1 MAMTSKTNRDLKL
14 EKNAQISAASKKLAA
29 IESLDS
35 KAQTLLGQ
43 FVIVDKKFITDKAAL
58 DALINTKGDST
69 KIANQTATVELDK
82 TNRAS
87 LLSQLNAAQKQS
99 SELKSQL
106 KQTAATKVSTASKKV
121 TAKAAGA
128 YGSIGS
134 GAAGDLSYN
143 ASAVYEA
150 YFSSNTPF
158 VKGVPNQRANPQKIG
173 VQSPVNK
180 PTPTAEAKQ
189 LWTSAN
195 GSKGMIVTSEQVLK
209 AWNSG
214 SNKPAT
220 SNYFDNHNYGFQ
232 FQYNPGTVSMS
243 YYTSPN
249 VDVTMI
255 TSGTEMFNLAGVSGS
270 QGSVSFQIVINRVLD
285 MQYYDPNTEMLKSG
299 YSGDGVYPVP
309 PKTDVDYKALY
320 NKGTMYDVEYLL
332 RVLMGTTMESYLR
345 GEQTAD
351 MGWLPAIPVELHL
364 GKSLRYL
371 GTINNV
377 NLNHIMFDSRM
388 VPIFTTMDIGFAR
401 LPDYPPNSSSSG
413 SSGSG
418 GSTGGGFS
426 GGGGGGGGGG
436 GV

>member
-1 MAMTSKTNRDLKL
+1 MRLAKQAQVFTANK
-14 EKNAQISAASKKLAA
+14 KNAALEGIDAKVESLINQFVTLDKKL
-29 IESLDS
+29 
-35 KAQTLLGQ
+35 
-43 FVIVDKKFITDKAAL
+43 IVDKAAL
-58 DALINTKGDST
+58 AVLINSKASST
-69 KIANQTATVELDK
+69 AIATQQAIVDLDK
-82 TNRAS
+82 TNRQSLFDQLSAS
-87 LLSQLNAAQKQS
+87 QKQS
-99 SELKSQL
+99 ATLKSQQAQMAHT
-106 KQTAATKVSTASKKV
+106 KISTAAARVTTTAS
-121 TAKAAGA
+121 GA

-134 GAAGDLSYN
+134 GASGDLSYN

-150 YFSSNTPF
+150 YFSSSKSF
-158 VKGVPNQRANPQKIG
+158 VQGASNQKTNPQRIG
-173 VQSPVNK
+173 VQAPINK

-189 LWTSAN
+189 LWTSAS

-209 AWNSG
+209 AWNTG

-285 MQYYDPNTEMLKSG
+285 MQYYDSNTETLKAG

-309 PKTDVDYKALY
+309 PKTDLDYKALY

-345 GEQTAD
+345 GERTAD

-371 GTINNV
+371 GTINNI

-388 VPIFTTMDIGFAR
+388 VPTFTTMDIGFAR
-401 LPDYPPNSSSSG
+401 LPDYPPANLSPVNG
-413 SSGSG
+413 GGGGGGATSGSG
-418 GSTGGGFS
+418 GS
-426 GGGGGGGGGG
+426 GGGGGG
-436 GV
+436 V